1 MFSMENFLKK
11 IRESRNMT
19 QEQLADSLGTTQA
32 TVCKIENGQ
41 QRLNDVLIKKLV
53 SLLNCSAD
61 ELLFGLKTTVSLSER
76 EKKLLDYFRGCSDEG
91 KDYLLHAGALEVKH
105 TEEDEIIKNANAS

>member
-1 MFSMENFLKK
+1 MENFLKK
-11 IRESRNMT
+11 IREERNIS

-32 TVCKIENGQ
+32 TVSKIENGQ

-53 SLLNCSAD
+53 SLLGCSAD
-61 ELLFGLKTTVSLSER
+61 ELLFGFKSPAPLNER
-76 EKKLLDYFRGCSDEG
+76 EKKLLDYFRGCNDEG

-105 TEEDEIIKNANAS
+105 SEEEIIKNADAS